1 MTTFLRGAALT
12 SRITSLVKEHFASVS
27 GEGVRKTGKRGRPF
41 TKTIQDV
48 ANDYLAPFPAE
59 LAALLQERADFIEG
73 FIDALVA
80 NRRALTEEESN
91 YILNGIDVVEGKDA
105 DGNDIVKH
113 YGGRDALAMGVLD
126 GEPTQVD
133 IFNRFSV
140 QRKPGER
147 LGYAV
152 YRRFQEIK
160 DFVQQEATR
169 ANRTLYIVVERYAVD
184 RNLRDVLTATKHHAP
199 LSAVGLMSKNVVTI
213 IVTDNLKDYK
223 GFIATLAVMEPQAAT
238 VQTKAEVKV
247 EAVEPALV

>member
-1 MTTFLRGAALT
+1 MTLLRGAALA
-12 SRITSLVKEHFASVS
+12 SRITTMVREHFAAVS
-27 GEGVRKTGKRGRPF
+27 GEGVRKPGKRGRPF

-59 LAALLQERADFIEG
+59 LAASLQERPDLIEG

-80 NRRALTEEESN
+80 NRRSLSEEESN
-91 YILNGIDVVEGKDA
+91 YILNGIDIVEGQDEE
-105 DGNDIVKH
+105 GNDIVKH

-133 IFNRFSV
+133 TFNRYSV
-140 QRKPGER
+140 QRKTGER

-152 YRRFQEIK
+152 YRRFNEIK
-160 DFVQQEATR
+160 DFIQQEANR
-169 ANRTLYIVVERYAVD
+169 ANKTLYIVVERYAIE
-184 RNLRDVLTATKHHAP
+184 RNLRDEMTATKYRAP

-223 GFIATLAVMEPQAAT
+223 GFIAVLSVVSPGIAT
-238 VQTKAEVKV
+238 VKTKAEVTV
-247 EAVEPALV
+247 EESLPVLA